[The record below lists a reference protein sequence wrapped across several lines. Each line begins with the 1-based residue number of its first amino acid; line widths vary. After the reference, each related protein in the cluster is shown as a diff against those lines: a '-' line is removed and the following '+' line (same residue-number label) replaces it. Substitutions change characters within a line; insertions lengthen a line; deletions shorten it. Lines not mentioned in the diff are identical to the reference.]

1 MRFRY
6 FDESGSEVEVSSV
19 DALAF
24 RIRTGAVGPETLLYD
39 SAVDEWG
46 PAGEHAVFRF
56 VTDEDA
62 PDPEEEPATPEE
74 VAPPGEAAPRN
85 EPGPKKEPHA
95 EGAQAPEPQAPE
107 TPAAAPPSQ
116 ASPPEAE
123 PPDEHPGEEE
133 SPEAPA
139 AEVEIP
145 AALLT
150 EHGPSVSAEAQ
161 DAPGP
166 GDGRRFPWGRV
177 VGGAAVALALSI
189 GLLLG
194 RNAGDEME
202 TAAGPAQE
210 PAPNVDRAAPTGAA
224 GAAGAG
230 SASEAP
236 PPGPPPELV
245 AEVTG
250 AAAGDLAVALLDLQA
265 ALEVPERPPEIWLEG
280 AYFADAGAYPGVARY
295 WEGFGRSISVVRSL
309 EGRLFRGSVT
319 RHVERAELGP
329 GASDALEAR
338 VLERFAAAAEK
349 RAVLY
354 DDLEALAEEALA
366 LHALLVENSDAI
378 DHAPFTPGGVS
389 RDPVLEAVPDDPEL
403 AEALW
408 GRLDR
413 IFEILE
419 RLQGVGPVSTPRLTE
434 ALMEGILPPGGA

>member
-6 FDESGSEVEVSSV
+6 FDESGTEVEVSSV

-62 PDPEEEPATPEE
+62 PDPEEEPASPEE
-74 VAPPGEAAPRN
+74 VAPPEEAASRN

-95 EGAQAPEPQAPE
+95 EEAQAPESPGA
-107 TPAAAPPSQ
+107 PAADPPTPV
-116 ASPPEAE
+116 ARRDPP
-123 PPDEHPGEEE
+123 
-133 SPEAPA
+133 

-150 EHGPSVSAEAQ
+150 EQGPSVSAEAQ

-194 RNAGDEME
+194 RNAGDEVE
-202 TAAGPAQE
+202 TAAGPALE
-210 PAPNVDRAAPTGAA
+210 PAPNVDRAAPTGALDPS
-224 GAAGAG
+224 GAG
-230 SASEAP
+230 PASEAP

-265 ALEVPERPPEIWLEG
+265 AMEVPERPPEIWLEG
-280 AYFADAGAYPGVARY
+280 AYLADAGAYPGVVRY
-295 WEGFGRSISVVRSL
+295 WEGFGQSISVVRSL

-329 GASDALEAR
+329 GASDALAAR
-338 VLERFAAAAEK
+338 VLERFAAGAAT

-366 LHALLVENSDAI
+366 LHALLVEHSDAI

-408 GRLDR
+408 GHLDR